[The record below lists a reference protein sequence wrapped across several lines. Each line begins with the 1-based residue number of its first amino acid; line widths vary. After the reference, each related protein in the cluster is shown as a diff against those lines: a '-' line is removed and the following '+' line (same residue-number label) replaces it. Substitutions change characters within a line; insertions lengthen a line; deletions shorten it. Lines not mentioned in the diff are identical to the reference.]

1 MSFIDNLNALIEQRG
16 LTQEEVAR
24 AAGVTSGAV
33 TGWRNGSTPRRG
45 AIQKLCSAFG
55 LNEDDLLSESVG
67 LQAKAREATSSGQ
80 TAIPLISG
88 INPEREARAAQRFIE
103 VPSRVVE
110 GRPNAYAVTVKDD
123 GMSRV
128 IPVGS
133 HVVIDPEDLC
143 PENGTPVAFKFIDL
157 QSINHLWTS
166 GERIQFRQWFVGV
179 THLMLTPQSYREKVE
194 DLVMRL
200 EDADSM
206 IEMLGSVVWFQSSK
220 MPR

>member
-1 MSFIDNLNALIEQRG
+1 MSFIDNLDALIRQRG

-24 AAGVTSGAV
+24 AAGVTPGAV

-45 AIQKLCSAFG
+45 AIQRLCDSFG
-55 LNEDDLLSESVG
+55 LVEDDLLSDSVG
-67 LQAKAREATSSGQ
+67 LRAKSREAMRAGQ
-80 TAIPLISG
+80 TSIPLVAG
-88 INPEREARAAQRFIE
+88 INPEREAKSAQRFVE
-103 VPSRVVE
+103 VPSHVVE
-110 GRPNAYAVTVKDD
+110 GRPHAYALVAKDD

-133 HVVIDPEDLC
+133 HVVVDPEDLC
-143 PENGTPVAFKFIDL
+143 PENGTPIAFKFIDL
-157 QSINHLWTS
+157 QSIDQLWTS
-166 GERIQFRQWFVGV
+166 GERIQFRLWYVGV
-179 THLMLTPQSYREKVE
+179 THLMLTPQSYREKIE

-206 IEMLGSVVWFQSSK
+206 VEILGSVVWFQSSQ